1 MGKLPEPPRP
11 SSSQP
16 CLLVAQTVSNRRKRH
31 AQEQHYTQQN
41 TKSRANPPL
50 PPPPPPKMGGGGS
63 TPHTSKKS
71 SFQRSESFH
80 QPQPHFFVNAQMTGN
95 EVPPAPRVT
104 SAMGGLA
111 TPSLSPISV
120 VRNKRANQ
128 AHWEKQQSRK
138 NSMVLDQNGSSDN
151 GLDNCG
157 PLAVTPILGAAAAS
171 CTRRQ
176 SMTDEDEEDDD
187 QNTEDQMTE
196 DSRAEDLT
204 VPPPPSP
211 PCTCG
216 KNLELP
222 PTPPLEDLEGK
233 GTSKLQSFLVS
244 TAVPFFAIETI
255 CVLLLSL
262 RYILCS

>member
-41 TKSRANPPL
+41 SKSRANPSL
-50 PPPPPPKMGGGGS
+50 PPPPPPKTAGGS

-138 NSMVLDQNGSSDN
+138 NSMVLENGSSDN

-233 GTSKLQSFLVS
+233 GTSRSPFLPLRPSVSF
-244 TAVPFFAIETI
+244 F
-255 CVLLLSL
+255 LLDTV
-262 RYILCS
+262 

>member
-31 AQEQHYTQQN
+31 AQEQQYNNKTRN
-41 TKSRANPPL
+41 AATNPPL
-50 PPPPPPKMGGGGS
+50 PPPPPLNPKMGGNS
-63 TPHTSKKS
+63 TAPPPPSSKKS

-80 QPQPHFFVNAQMTGN
+80 QPQPHFFVNAQMTAN
-95 EVPPAPRVT
+95 EVQAPAPRVT

-138 NSMVLDQNGSSDN
+138 NSMVLENNGSDHA
-151 GLDNCG
+151 DCG
-157 PLAVTPILGAAAAS
+157 PVTPILGAAAAS

-176 SMTDEDEEDDD
+176 SSDEDEDEIDDELV
-187 QNTEDQMTE
+187 NTEDQMTE
-196 DSRAEDLT
+196 DSRADDLN

-233 GTSKLQSFLVS
+233 GTSKQ
-244 TAVPFFAIETI
+244 
-255 CVLLLSL
+255 LLLDHL
-262 RYILCS
+262 LVYQNNVELGQFCIFPLFCH

>member
-138 NSMVLDQNGSSDN
+138 NSMVLENNGSDHA
-151 GLDNCG
+151 DCG
-157 PLAVTPILGAAAAS
+157 PVTPILGAAAAS

-176 SMTDEDEEDDD
+176 SSDEDEDEIDDELV
-187 QNTEDQMTE
+187 NTEDQMTE
-196 DSRAEDLT
+196 DSRADDLN

-233 GTSKLQSFLVS
+233 GTSKQLHF
-244 TAVPFFAIETI
+244 
-255 CVLLLSL
+255 
-262 RYILCS
+262 